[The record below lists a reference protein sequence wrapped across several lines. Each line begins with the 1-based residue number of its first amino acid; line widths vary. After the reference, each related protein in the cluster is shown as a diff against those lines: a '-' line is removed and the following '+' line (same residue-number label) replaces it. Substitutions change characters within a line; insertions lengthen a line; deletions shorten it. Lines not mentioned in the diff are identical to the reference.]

1 MGVSS
6 FEFTQKSHSNDC
18 LFIIVIVIII
28 IGQHY
33 FVHNTTGAAG
43 LSPKWD
49 FTSSAFTKN
58 NRNAFVVAAKVNGSA
73 APTGPQDID
82 WVSLINVPGK
92 AGGELAKVVYRTDT
106 RLGQPPANVSFSSFP
121 HREPKISDHFFFFL
135 GNLKSVRKALQ
146 ML

>member
-6 FEFTQKSHSNDC
+6 FEFTQKSHFNDC
-18 LFIIVIVIII
+18 LLIVIIIIIII

-106 RLGQPPANVSFSSFP
+106 RLGQPPANEIGRAHV
-121 HREPKISDHFFFFL
+121 
-135 GNLKSVRKALQ
+135 
-146 ML
+146 